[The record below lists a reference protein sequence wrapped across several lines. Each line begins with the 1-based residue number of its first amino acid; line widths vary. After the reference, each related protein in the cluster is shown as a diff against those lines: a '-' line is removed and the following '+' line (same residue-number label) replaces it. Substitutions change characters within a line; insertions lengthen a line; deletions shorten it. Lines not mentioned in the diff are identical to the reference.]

1 MPFKKRAQTPKTFDE
16 FKKVLNTK
24 FPQLSNLRRNSLAGL
39 AVDVKKG
46 SRNPNNIRNNIKEIT
61 FDEFLNIFE
70 TPINSLAAAAPAP
83 PAPVPVPV
91 PAPAPVPVPAPPTPP
106 ASPQEDPVVFS
117 NLQNNQKSVT
127 TNPEPQQMPV
137 LSKHEA
143 FLKKFGKFAKPIKRG
158 PWHRKSRRLRGKG
171 KRTTRR

>member
-46 SRNPNNIRNNIKEIT
+46 SREPLSIRNNIKEIT
-61 FDEFLNIFE
+61 WDEFLDILE
-70 TPINSLAAAAPAP
+70 TPINSAAPAP
-83 PAPVPVPV
+83 PAPAPVPV
-91 PAPAPVPVPAPPTPP
+91 PAPVPLPVPAPPTPP

-127 TNPEPQQMPV
+127 TNPEPQGQMPV
-137 LSKHEA
+137 LTKHQE
-143 FLKKFGKFAKPIKRG
+143 FLKKFGKTAKAVQRG
-158 PWHRKSRRLRGKG
+158 PWHRKSRRVRRKA